1 MKQNK
6 CRLKVLILGGYG
18 NFGKLI
24 STALSQKELLKNQNI
39 QVVIAG
45 RNSQKAQ
52 LLAQELQCDYLTI
65 DVNKDPLTQ
74 ILKAHQIDL
83 IISTIGP
90 FQGQSYHI
98 AESAIAAKTHYID
111 LADSREFV
119 TGISSLDHQAL
130 SNNLFICSGASTVP
144 SLSSAAVNHYLPYFS
159 SLETIEIS
167 LTASERVPGISTLS
181 AVLSYAGETFNTW
194 KNRHWQSTYGLHNI
208 EHRHFYHLPKKRW
221 VSSCN
226 VPDLEIFPENYPS
239 LKNIS
244 FKAGVGISLIQF
256 SASFIAFLRRFKLLS
271 NPVKYAPFFYKI
283 AQQFERFG
291 DGLSGMQIRM
301 LGKSARGDSSTN
313 NLEINWEIIGYDN
326 EGPNIPC
333 YAAIILTR
341 KLANNQLQERGA
353 FPSTNLITLQ
363 EYLAELTTLNI
374 KTFTDFNPPFHT
386 QK

>member
-24 STALSQKELLKNQNI
+24 STALSQKEQLKNQNI

-119 TGISSLDHQAL
+119 T
-130 SNNLFICSGASTVP
+130 
-144 SLSSAAVNHYLPYFS
+144 
-159 SLETIEIS
+159 
-167 LTASERVPGISTLS
+167 GISTLS